1 MGKMAIIIT
10 VGMSVIMGFILL
22 RLSTNSTEGVSITSN
37 MFAQNQARLIANTG
51 IEIYLEK
58 LYADESL
65 INTTSATQNLFNGEY
80 VVSLAGTLPNVRV
93 TSTATFQGTK
103 HISVADAILEPIA
116 FPNMPGG
123 LNISTAALTS
133 TDFLGSMELN
143 GNNHDVNGVI
153 KNDSTGVRALSVDT
167 EEQKALVEKYL
178 LLPQAKPDQLTGLL
192 PDGTFGSPSYGV
204 TPLDEQKDWDAIYQ
218 WLANAAD
225 VTYYDKDIN
234 SEQVLGTLSN
244 PQITLVINTDPD
256 PKNFVTINAG
266 TVGAGILVIHGNVK
280 FAGTLKYQGIVLAY
294 KETNIDVELDI
305 TSSGTNTV
313 IGGMILAGN
322 SVSYKG
328 NGNMDVKYSS
338 DVLNLIQ
345 ANYKKNGFTIVRWY
359 E

>member
-116 FPNMPGG
+116 FPNLPGG

-133 TDFLGSMELN
+133 TAFLGSMELN

-153 KNDSTGVRALSVDT
+153 KNDGTGVRALSVDT
-167 EEQKALVEKYL
+167 EEQKLLVDTYL
-178 LLPQAKPDQLTGLL
+178 SSVPAAKSEQLIGLL
-192 PDGTFGSPSYGV
+192 PNGTFGSPSYGV

-225 VTYYDKDIN
+225 VTYTDESPPKI
-234 SEQVLGTLSN
+234 LGTLSH
-244 PQITLVINTDPD
+244 PEITLVINNDPD
-256 PKNFVTINAG
+256 KEVTIAAK
-266 TVGAGILVIHGNVK
+266 TVGAGILIIHGNVK
-280 FAGTLKYQGIVLAY
+280 FAGSIEYKGIVLAY
-294 KETNIDVELDI
+294 KETTIDVELDVM
-305 TSSGTNTV
+305 SVGTNTV
-313 IGGMILAGN
+313 IGGMILAGK

-328 NGNMDVKYSS
+328 SGNMDVKYSS